1 MTTPQPPGP
10 PPVPAPIFGPV
21 MIAPESVPD
30 ERSVMSVMS
39 QLSRGGEWTLPRM
52 LHVSAV
58 MGHATIDLTQVR
70 IGPGTS
76 EIVVRACMGEVKIIV
91 PHNLRVDCDGHPLMG
106 EFSLKRVPPTVPSP
120 EAPLLRIT
128 GWAFMA
134 SVTVKIVDP
143 TLPRWRDR
151 MRGLLGSGD
160 EVDE

>member
-1 MTTPQPPGP
+1 MTTPLPPGP
-10 PPVPAPIFGPV
+10 APVPAPIFGPV
-21 MIAPESVPD
+21 MVAPELVPD

-39 QLSRGGEWTLPRM
+39 QLSRGGEWTLPRL

-76 EIVVRACMGEVKIIV
+76 EIVIRACMSEVKIIV
-91 PHNLRVDCDGHPLMG
+91 PHNLRVDCEGHPLMG
-106 EFSLKRVPPTVPSP
+106 EFRLKRVPGTVPSP

-143 TLPRWRDR
+143 MLPKWGDR
-151 MRGLLGSGD
+151 MHSLPSGD
-160 EVDE
+160 EADE